1 MSEYIKGS
9 DVRKLQKGIKVERPA
24 SLLPQTGVLPIFNV
38 LVGRVAITQI
48 VGEVTVITAGL
59 ANGTTLEH
67 NPAVAAGTTVPLC
80 IALDTAGDEVGTL
93 YGIEGDPAVALIGI
107 NAGGLPAQE
116 RNVILPIGTLDWRCL
131 ANDTGEVKW
140 TIFYV
145 PIDDGAY
152 VTAA

>member
-24 SLLPQTGVLPIFNV
+24 SLLPQTGAFAIFNV
-38 LVGRVAITQI
+38 LVGRVAVTQI
-48 VGEVTVITAGL
+48 VGEVTVITAGA
-59 ANGTTLEH
+59 ANGTTLEG
-67 NPAVAAGTTVPLC
+67 NPAVGTTVPIC
-80 IALDTAGDEVGTL
+80 IALDTAADEVGTL

-107 NAGGLPAQE
+107 NAGALPAQE
-116 RNVILPIGTLDWRCL
+116 RDVILPVGTLDWRCL

-152 VTAA
+152 VTVA

>member
-1 MSEYIKGS
+1 MSEFIKLE
-9 DVRKLQKGIKVERPA
+9 DVRQLHKGIKVERPA
-24 SLLPQTGVLPIFNV
+24 SLTPQTGVLPIFNV

-48 VGEVTVITAGL
+48 VGEVTVVLPAL
-59 ANGTTLEH
+59 ANNMTLEH
-67 NPAVAAGTTVPLC
+67 NPAVGTTVPLC
-80 IALDTAGDEVGTL
+80 LLLDTTGDEVGCL

-116 RNVILPIGTLDWRCL
+116 RDVILPIGTLDWRCS
-131 ANDTGEVKW
+131 ASRTGEIKW

-152 VTAA
+152 VTVA